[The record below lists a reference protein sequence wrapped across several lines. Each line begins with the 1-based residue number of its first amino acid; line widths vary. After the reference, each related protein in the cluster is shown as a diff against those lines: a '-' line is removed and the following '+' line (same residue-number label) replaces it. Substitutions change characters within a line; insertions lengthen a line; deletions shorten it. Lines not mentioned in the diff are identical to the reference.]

1 MLSTGNDPA
10 NAAKKKLT
18 ILLQKT
24 NDKDE
29 TQSSFL

>member
-1 MLSTGNDPA
+1 MLSTGNGQA
-10 NAAKKKLT
+10 NAAKRKLT

-29 TQSSFL
+29 AQSSFL